1 MDVQRP
7 HPPSLSP
14 RALAIVGWGAFLL
27 AGILFLV
34 LAWSVSARSSL
45 VALDERLAQTLHE
58 HAHPALVAILLGV
71 THLNST
77 FGIAAWSLA
86 FAGVLGR
93 LREWMWMLTLA
104 LAVGGGMLVNLLL
117 KAAYERMRPRFDLPL
132 LELSSY
138 SFPSGHT
145 AAAVAFYGVLAAF
158 LVSRTRDRAKR
169 AACVAVAIAAVT
181 LVAFSRIYLGAHYLS
196 DVVAAACSS
205 TAWLVLCLATGHAL
219 VRGRLRGSWIAI
231 GAAAL
236 VVLASAV
243 VLPLADWSA
252 RLEQTLHGM
261 GLAPAIAVF
270 CTVNIA
276 GTLMLIPAWVFPLL
290 AGAVFGLGWGLAAS
304 VFSAAVAALAAFI
317 LARTIARGRI
327 ERAMRRYRAFAVVRE
342 AIERKPWSTVAL
354 LRLSPVMPS
363 GLKSYGFGL
372 MRVDACTYLMASL
385 AGMLPGIVLKVYVGA
400 AGRDALSEGGAA
412 RWSLFAAGI
421 AATAVLAWV
430 LRRTARRSLKLD
442 A

>member
-1 MDVQRP
+1 MDLQRP

-14 RALAIVGWGAFLL
+14 RALAILGWGAFLL
-27 AGILFLV
+27 AGGLFLA

-58 HAHPALVAILLGV
+58 HAHPALVAVLLGV

-86 FAGVLGR
+86 FAAVLAR
-93 LREWMWMLTLA
+93 LRERIWIMTLA

-117 KAAYERMRPRFDLPL
+117 KAVYERARPRFDLPV

-169 AACVAVAIAAVT
+169 AACVLVAVAAVA

-205 TAWLVLCLATGHAL
+205 TAWLVLCLAAGHAY
-219 VRGRLRGSWIAI
+219 VRGRLRGTWIAV
-231 GAAAL
+231 GAGAL
-236 VVLASAV
+236 VVLAAAV

-252 RLEQTLHGM
+252 RLESMLQGM
-261 GLAPAIAVF
+261 ALGAALAVF
-270 CTVNIA
+270 CALNIA
-276 GTLMLIPAWVFPLL
+276 GTLLLIPAWVFPLV
-290 AGAVFGLGWGLAAS
+290 AGAVFGFGWGLAAS
-304 VFSAAVAALAAFI
+304 VFSAAAAALAAFV
-317 LARTIARGRI
+317 LARTIARQRV
-327 ERAMRRYRAFAVVRE
+327 ERAVKRHRSFAVVRE

-372 MRVDACTYLMASL
+372 MRIEVWTYLLASI
-385 AGMLPGIVLKVYVGA
+385 AGMLPGILLKVYIGD
-400 AGRDALSEGGAA
+400 AGREALSDGGAA
-412 RWSLFAAGI
+412 KWSLFAAGI
-421 AATAVLAWV
+421 AATMALAFV
-430 LRRTARRSLKLD
+430 LRRTARTSLKLD